1 MDFSILLQ
9 KLSTKLEF
17 LFNKPKIFIPILILS
32 SLILRFFYLPFELPI
47 ASDAIVYFSYASDI
61 ATLGG
66 FPNYLI
72 SNDGW
77 AIFLSFF
84 FMILPSNE
92 FMDYMLTQRILSV
105 ILSSITIVPVY
116 LLCRKFFGIQY
127 SLIGA
132 TIFAFEPRLIMN
144 SLMGITEPL
153 YILLGTSA
161 VVLFFHIEK
170 KYNYLSFFVLGLCSI
185 VKVEGVFLFFAITI
199 MYFIK
204 NKLNLET
211 LKGIF
216 VGISIF
222 LLTWGFMIFNRINL
236 GGTDYSTDRIQ
247 YSTKHLIQSSID
259 DGSLFVI
266 DGLINLLK
274 FLGWDL
280 IPIFIL
286 FVPIGFIILVKNRNV
301 NKMIILIPIVIMM
314 FPAFYAYAAK
324 AFDTRYLF
332 ILYPFF
338 SILSLY
344 TIELFIKKVNIKKI
358 IIIILISSILI
369 VSILFIEYKKIDID
383 HEEESLRLVYEIEKR
398 SKVINEYY
406 PESQYVIIPALSNS
420 EKFPILASDLEHKI
434 KLVGE
439 KRDNLQE
446 YLVFGRTQGLTHLVV
461 DDKVYPQYRMKFLK
475 DVFENEGKYPYLIKI
490 FDSKDF
496 GYNYNLKIFEI
507 DYEAFD
513 KIHN

>member
-1 MDFSILLQ
+1 MNLNIILQ
-9 KLSTKLEF
+9 KLSTNTEF
-17 LFNKPKIFIPILILS
+17 LLNKPKIFIPILILS
-32 SLILRFFYLPFELPI
+32 SLILRFFYLPFELPV
-47 ASDAIVYFSYASDI
+47 ASDAFVYFSYATDI

-84 FMILPSNE
+84 FMILPSDE

-105 ILSSITIVPVY
+105 ILSSITIIPVY

-144 SLMGITEPL
+144 SLIGITEPL

-161 VVLFFHIEK
+161 VALFFQIEK
-170 KYNYLSFFVLGLCSI
+170 KYNHLSFFLLGLCSI
-185 VKVEGVFLFFAITI
+185 VKVEGIFLFFAITI
-199 MYFIK
+199 MYFIS
-204 NKLNLET
+204 NKLRLEAF
-211 LKGIF
+211 KWYF
-216 VGISIF
+216 VSASIF
-222 LLTWGFMIFNRINL
+222 LLTLGFMIINRISI
-236 GGTDYSTDRIQ
+236 GGTDYSTDRLQ
-247 YSTKHLIQSSID
+247 HSTKYLIQSSID
-259 DGSLFVI
+259 DGGLFVI

-301 NKMIILIPIVIMM
+301 NKIIILIPIAVMM

-344 TIELFIKKVNIKKI
+344 AIELFIKKVKIKKI
-358 IIIILISSILI
+358 IFIVLIISLIIISIS
-369 VSILFIEYKKIDID
+369 FIEYKKINVE
-383 HEEESLRLVYEIEKR
+383 HEEEAVLLAYEVGKR
-398 SKVINEYY
+398 TKVINEYY
-406 PESQYVIIPALSNS
+406 PESQYIVIPTLSNV
-420 EKFPILASDLEHKI
+420 EKFPTLTSNLVYETKLLTI
-434 KLVGE
+434 KE
-439 KRDNLQE
+439 DNLKE
-446 YLVFGRTQGLTHLVV
+446 FLEIARNDGLTHLIV
-461 DDKVYPQYRMKFLK
+461 DDREYPSYRMGFLN
-475 DVFENEGKYPYLIKI
+475 DIFVNEKKYPYLTKV

-496 GYNYNLKIFEI
+496 DYSYRLKIFEVNY
-507 DYEAFD
+507 DEFDVYE
-513 KIHN
+513 